1 MNQNL
6 SLMKQRLLIMR
17 ENLEKAKNN
26 ILLEINKQIEN
37 NFNMYMKK

>member
-1 MNQNL
+1 
-6 SLMKQRLLIMR
+6 MKQRLLIMR